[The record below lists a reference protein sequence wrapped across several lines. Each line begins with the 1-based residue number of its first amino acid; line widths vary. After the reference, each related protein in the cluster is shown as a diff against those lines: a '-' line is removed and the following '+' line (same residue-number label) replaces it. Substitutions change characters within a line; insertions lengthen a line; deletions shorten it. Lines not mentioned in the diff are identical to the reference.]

1 MKRILT
7 VCLGNICRS
16 PLAEGILKAEA
27 QKLGLSVHV
36 ESAGTA
42 GYHIGAKADARSIK
56 VGRKH
61 FVDISQHAAQ
71 KFIPEFFER
80 FDLIVVMDRNN
91 YRDVVAQASSTEQ
104 IKKVKMFRADEQDVD
119 DPYWGTDEDF
129 ETMYQVLIANAK
141 NHLQE

>member
-16 PLAEGILKAEA
+16 PLAEGVLKAEA
-27 QKLGLSVHV
+27 QRLGAPVYV

-42 GYHIGAKADARSIK
+42 GFHIGARADSRSVK

-61 FVDISQHAAQ
+61 FVDISQHLAQ
-71 KFIPEFFER
+71 KFEPEFFDS
-80 FDLIVVMDRNN
+80 FDLILVMDRNN
-91 YRDVVAQASSTEQ
+91 YRDVIAQATSTEQ
-104 IKKVKMFRADEQDVD
+104 VNKVKMYRPDGQDVE

-129 ETMYQVLIANAK
+129 ETMYQILIEFAA
-141 NHLQE
+141 NHLQ

>member
-27 QKLGLSVHV
+27 LKLGIPVYV

-42 GYHIGAKADARSIK
+42 GFHIGARADSRSVK

-61 FVDISQHAAQ
+61 FIDISMHKAQ
-71 KFIPEFFER
+71 KFEPEFFDS
-80 FDLIVVMDRNN
+80 FDLILVMDRNN
-91 YRDVVAQASSTEQ
+91 YRDVVAQASSIDQ
-104 IKKVKMFRADEQDVD
+104 KNKVKMYRPNDVDVD

-129 ETMYQVLIANAK
+129 EIMYQVLQTHATEQ
-141 NHLQE
+141 LQ